1 MSDPIVISG
10 IDTSVPVTI
19 TGGEY
24 SISGGPFTAAP
35 GTVSNNQ
42 TIKVRVTASPQFS
55 TPLTAV
61 LTVGGVTASFIVTTL
76 DADKTPDAFQFQR
89 KSDATRNA
97 SVASNT
103 VIISG
108 INTAAPVSIEN
119 GEYSIDG
126 GTFTTA
132 AGSINAGQSLTVR
145 AKAGT
150 SYSKVTRAR
159 VTVGTTTVD
168 FEVTSELPDYVPDIV
183 TYDGQD
189 VVYLL
194 SNTNNLVFRWSVAEE
209 RYLDAYAIGSGGL
222 MPSKMAYSSAHK
234 RLYLGYSSGA
244 IQYIDTTAT
253 HATEVAF
260 ASTALGVDGLT
271 AVGNF
276 VMAQDGSGAW
286 ATHYVFNSGGTV
298 TDQKEWNYYSREY
311 AWDPVTSRVYFFR
324 DNMSPDDLHYEVID
338 QTTGKITSAGETP
351 YHGSYNIQ
359 PPIRVSVNGQYV
371 LLGSGDIYNQSALTW
386 AGSLGSQVIDARW
399 FANASMVTLTTAS
412 NQTTLRRLGTDLTNQ
427 EQLTYT
433 GQALR
438 VVGTDTK
445 MAVLLIDGGTVKFRT
460 YVPNDDSDG
469 DGVSNR
475 QDAFPRDPAA
485 SVDSDHDG
493 YPDAWN
499 TGKSQSDSTTGL
511 SLDAYPQDSACYL
524 TSHGDGVH
532 CNYAATIP
540 NYVPDQVIND
550 GDTIYLLSSANKRV
564 YRWSISTGKY
574 LNPYVVGINQGFTT
588 VAPTLM
594 AYSSSHKRLYLGYS
608 TGAIQYIDATATSGV
623 EAPLANTAM
632 GVAGLAAV
640 GNYVLAQ
647 DGSGAWATHYVFNAS
662 GTVTDQKDWNYYS
675 REYAWDALTS
685 RVYFFRDNMSPDDLH
700 YEVID
705 QTTGKITSAGE
716 TPYHG
721 SYNIQPPIRVS
732 TNGQYVL
739 LGSGDIYNQS
749 DLTWA
754 GSLGSPVID
763 ARWLANGSIVTLTTA
778 SNQTTLRRLGTNH
791 AVLEQLTYTGQA
803 LRVVG
808 ADARMTV
815 VALNNGAVQFY
826 GYVPNNDSD
835 GDGVTNT
842 QDAFP
847 LDAAASV
854 DTDHDGYPD
863 AWNAGKSQSDST
875 TGLSLD
881 AYPNDSAC
889 YLLAHGDGVHCNYA
903 ATIPNY
909 VPDQVINDG
918 DTVYLLSSANKR
930 VYQWSIATG
939 TYLNPYVVGIDQGFS
954 TLAPVKMAYSSSHH
968 RLYLGYGT
976 GAIQYIDVN
985 AGSAVEAPFANT
997 AMGVAGLAAV
1007 GNYVLA
1013 QDGSGAWATHY
1024 VFNASGTVTDQ
1035 KDWNYYSIE
1044 YAWDAITSRVYFFR
1058 DNMSPDDLH
1067 YEVIDQTTGKITSAG
1082 ETPYHGDYLIQRP
1095 IRVSPDGQYVLL
1107 GSGDIYN
1114 QADLTWSNSLGKAV
1128 ADAQWKDNV
1137 LVDVDTT
1144 DQVEIRDAGTRAV
1157 LTSYQYT
1164 GQPIR
1169 MVFGQSDAYLVHV
1182 LNNTTAFLKLPFND
1196 QDGDTMPKWWEQLYG
1211 LSDTNAADAASD
1223 LDSDGVSNVDEY
1235 LNHSNPLLMDTD
1247 SDGLTDHQE
1256 IVTYHTNPAR
1266 ADSDGDGLN
1275 DHDEVVTY
1283 HTDPWDA
1290 DTDNDGYTDLDEVLY
1305 GGDPN
1310 DASGLPQP
1318 VLNYSQTFESGPL
1331 SAAWSTPQQS
1341 SAAWAID
1348 STTSHNG
1355 SKSLKSGTISNSRY
1369 SSTQFRAYFS
1379 TGQLSFFAKV
1389 DAESCCDRLSVL
1401 VDGVQVTSATV
1412 SASWNQLSIPMTP
1425 GMHNVE
1431 WRYQKDSYGSQGA
1444 DAAWIDDVSFV
1455 GH

>member
-540 NYVPDQVIND
+540 NYVPDQMIND

-675 REYAWDALTS
+675 IEYAWDAVTS

-705 QTTGKITSAGE
+705 Q
-716 TPYHG
+716 
-721 SYNIQPPIRVS
+721 N
-732 TNGQYVL
+732 
-739 LGSGDIYNQS
+739 
-749 DLTWA
+749 
-754 GSLGSPVID
+754 
-763 ARWLANGSIVTLTTA
+763 
-778 SNQTTLRRLGTNH
+778 
-791 AVLEQLTYTGQA
+791 
-803 LRVVG
+803 
-808 ADARMTV
+808 
-815 VALNNGAVQFY
+815 
-826 GYVPNNDSD
+826 
-835 GDGVTNT
+835 
-842 QDAFP
+842 
-847 LDAAASV
+847 
-854 DTDHDGYPD
+854 
-863 AWNAGKSQSDST
+863 
-875 TGLSLD
+875 
-881 AYPNDSAC
+881 
-889 YLLAHGDGVHCNYA
+889 
-903 ATIPNY
+903 
-909 VPDQVINDG
+909 
-918 DTVYLLSSANKR
+918 
-930 VYQWSIATG
+930 
-939 TYLNPYVVGIDQGFS
+939 
-954 TLAPVKMAYSSSHH
+954 
-968 RLYLGYGT
+968 
-976 GAIQYIDVN
+976 
-985 AGSAVEAPFANT
+985 
-997 AMGVAGLAAV
+997 
-1007 GNYVLA
+1007 
-1013 QDGSGAWATHY
+1013 
-1024 VFNASGTVTDQ
+1024 
-1035 KDWNYYSIE
+1035 
-1044 YAWDAITSRVYFFR
+1044 
-1058 DNMSPDDLH
+1058 
-1067 YEVIDQTTGKITSAG
+1067 TGKITSAG